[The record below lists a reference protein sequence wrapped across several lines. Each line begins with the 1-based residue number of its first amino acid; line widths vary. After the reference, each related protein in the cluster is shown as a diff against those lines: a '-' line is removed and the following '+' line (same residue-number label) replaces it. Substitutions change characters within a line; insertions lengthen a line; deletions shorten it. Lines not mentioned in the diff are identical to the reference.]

1 MKVNSSI
8 SSSEAAPLNG
18 AESHTGNQG
27 VVESVTNLEQ
37 ALLLLDSDPSCNAD
51 LKTLSD
57 TVNNQRSA
65 LSLMSSRNAEV
76 DIANSLQNA
85 IDDYAYD
92 LDALQGWTTGGV
104 KMFSSALKAMFES
117 LISGGVNGIEREDIF
132 QLALLEVMINPDA
145 YSLNSWVENASNKTE
160 ISHLLESLGSG
171 SHGLHEP
178 DYDTPEELAQ
188 RASNLAK
195 SLVDSATIPTGSF
208 LDRIVNSLEL
218 NTESGRNELQAQIKD
233 NYHRGEG
240 WLIYEKN
247 QVDGTT
253 AATSISPLL
262 RMFLLSEILEKN
274 PDITQGDLNLILKGS
289 VSEIEEFL
297 KKTFNITGTKDV
309 LVNWLV
315 SNTDWQIQNH
325 SNNNDTGGHGGQLDW
340 TGSGLNIQ
348 DLVKLYSNF
357 PPRVLSDEDIKEINR
372 IGDTVKM
379 IQQTLKY
386 WIQIMRDERMAVARN
401 I

>member
-1 MKVNSSI
+1 MKVNPYI
-8 SSSEAAPLNG
+8 SSSMSAPLSGTEN
-18 AESHTGNQG
+18 HVGNQA
-27 VVESVTNLEQ
+27 VKEDVKNLDQ
-37 ALLLLDSDPSCNAD
+37 ALLLLESDPSCNAD

-117 LISGGVNGIEREDIF
+117 LISGGVDGIEREDIF
-132 QLALLEVMINPDA
+132 QLALLEVMINPDD
-145 YSLNSWVENASNKTE
+145 YGLRNWVEGTDNKKE

-178 DYDTPEELAQ
+178 GYDTPKDLAR
-188 RASNLAK
+188 RAGDLAE
-195 SLVDSATIPTGSF
+195 SLIRNATIPTGSF

-218 NTESGRNELQAQIKD
+218 NTDSGRQQLQDQIEN

-240 WLIYEKN
+240 WLVYEKN
-247 QVDGTT
+247 PVSGTT

-262 RMFLLSEILEKN
+262 RMFLLSEVLEKN

-289 VSEIEEFL
+289 VSEIEGFL
-297 KKTFNITGTKDV
+297 KKTFNLSYSDDV
-309 LVNWLV
+309 LVKWLV
-315 SNTDWQIQNH
+315 DNTAWQIQKQDH
-325 SNNNDTGGHGGQLDW
+325 NDTGGHGGQLDW
-340 TGSGLNIQ
+340 TGPGLNIQ
-348 DLVKLYSNF
+348 DLVNLYSNF

>member
-8 SSSEAAPLNG
+8 SSSGAAPLSGTEN
-18 AESHTGNQG
+18 HVGNQA
-27 VVESVTNLEQ
+27 VEEDVKNLDQ
-37 ALLLLDSDPSCNAD
+37 ALSLLESDPSCNAD

-57 TVNNQRSA
+57 AVNNQRSA

-145 YSLNSWVENASNKTE
+145 YGLKSWVENTSNKTE

-178 DYDTPEELAQ
+178 GYDTPEDLAR
-188 RASNLAK
+188 RAGELAK
-195 SLVDSATIPTGSF
+195 SLVDSADIPKGSF
-208 LDRIVNSLEL
+208 LDRIVSSLEL
-218 NTESGRNELQAQIKD
+218 NTDSGRNKLQEQIKN

-240 WLIYEKN
+240 WLIYDKAP
-247 QVDGTT
+247 VGGTT

-262 RMFLLSEILEKN
+262 RMFLLSEVLERN

-289 VSEIEEFL
+289 VSEIEGFL
-297 KKTFNITGTKDV
+297 KKTFNITDTKNI

-315 SNTDWQIQNH
+315 NNTDWQIQDQDH
-325 SNNNDTGGHGGQLDW
+325 NDTGKHGGQLDW
-340 TGSGLNIQ
+340 TGPGLNIQ
-348 DLVKLYSNF
+348 DLVNLYSNF

-372 IGDTVKM
+372 IGDSVKM

>member
-1 MKVNSSI
+1 MKVNPYI
-8 SSSEAAPLNG
+8 SSSMSAPLSG
-18 AESHTGNQG
+18 TESHVGNQAAE
-27 VVESVTNLEQ
+27 ESVKNLEQ

-132 QLALLEVMINPDA
+132 QLALLEVMINSDD
-145 YSLNSWVENASNKTE
+145 YGLRNWVEDTSNKKE

-178 DYDTPEELAQ
+178 GYDTPEQLAK
-188 RASNLAK
+188 RASDLAK
-195 SLVDSATIPTGSF
+195 SLVDNAKIPKGSF

-218 NTESGRNELQAQIKD
+218 NTDSGRQKLQDQIKN

-240 WLIYEKN
+240 WLIYDKN
-247 QVDGTT
+247 QVSGTT

-262 RMFLLSEILEKN
+262 RMFLLSEVLEKN

-289 VSEIEEFL
+289 VSEIEAFL
-297 KKTFNITGTKDV
+297 KKTFNITDTNNV
-309 LVNWLV
+309 LVNWLAK
-315 SNTDWQIQNH
+315 NTLWQIQSQDH
-325 SNNNDTGGHGGQLDW
+325 NDTGEHGGQLDW
-340 TGSGLNIQ
+340 TGAGLNIQ
-348 DLVKLYSNF
+348 DLVNLYSNF

-386 WIQIMRDERMAVARN
+386 WIQIMRDERMAIARN

>member
-1 MKVNSSI
+1 MKVNPYI
-8 SSSEAAPLNG
+8 SSSMSAPLSG
-18 AESHTGNQG
+18 TEKYVGNQA
-27 VVESVTNLEQ
+27 VEESVKNLDK
-37 ALLLLDSDPSCNAD
+37 ALLLLDSDPSYNAD

-65 LSLMSSRNAEV
+65 LNLISPRNTEV

-85 IDDYAYD
+85 IDDYAAE
-92 LDALQGWTTGGV
+92 LDSLQGWTTGGA
-104 KMFSSALKAMFES
+104 KMFDSALKLMFES

-132 QLALLEVMINPDA
+132 QVALLEVMINPDA
-145 YSLNSWVENASNKTE
+145 YGLKDWVEDAHNKKE

-171 SHGLHEP
+171 SHGLHES
-178 DYDTPEELAQ
+178 DYDTPEELAE
-188 RASNLAK
+188 RARDLAER
-195 SLVDSATIPTGSF
+195 LIDNATIPTGSF
-208 LDRIVNSLEL
+208 LDRLVRSLEL
-218 NTESGRNELQAQIKD
+218 NTDSGRQKLQDQIKD
-233 NYHRGEG
+233 NYHNGEG

-247 QVDGTT
+247 QVSGTT

-262 RMFLLSEILEKN
+262 RMFLLSEVLEQN
-274 PDITQGDLNLILKGS
+274 SDITQEDLNVILKGS
-289 VSEIEEFL
+289 VSEIEGFL
-297 KKTFNITGTKDV
+297 KKTFNITDTKNV

-315 SNTDWQIQNH
+315 SNSLWQIQEH
-325 SNNNDTGGHGGQLDW
+325 DHNDTGGHGGQLDW
-340 TGSGLNIQ
+340 TGVGLNIQ
-348 DLVKLYSNF
+348 DLVSLYSNF

-386 WIQIMRDERMAVARN
+386 WIQIMRDERMAIARN

>member
-1 MKVNSSI
+1 MKVNPYI
-8 SSSEAAPLNG
+8 SSSMSAPLSGTEN
-18 AESHTGNQG
+18 HVGNQA
-27 VVESVTNLEQ
+27 VKEDVKNLDQ
-37 ALLLLDSDPSCNAD
+37 ALLLLESDPSCNAD

-65 LSLMSSRNAEV
+65 LNLMSSRNAEV
-76 DIANSLQNA
+76 DISNSLQNA

-117 LISGGVNGIEREDIF
+117 LISGGVDGIEREDIF
-132 QLALLEVMINPDA
+132 QLALLEVMINPDD
-145 YSLNSWVENASNKTE
+145 YGLRNWVEDTNNKKE

-178 DYDTPEELAQ
+178 GYDKPEDLAR
-188 RASNLAK
+188 RASELAK
-195 SLVDSATIPTGSF
+195 SLVDSATIPKGSF

-218 NTESGRNELQAQIKD
+218 NTDSGRQKLQAQIKD
-233 NYHRGEG
+233 NYHKGEG
-240 WLIYEKN
+240 WLIYEKD
-247 QVDGTT
+247 QVSGTT

-262 RMFLLSEILEKN
+262 RMFLLSEVLKKN

-297 KKTFNITGTKDV
+297 KKTFNITDTNNV
-309 LVNWLV
+309 LVNWLAT
-315 SNTDWQIQNH
+315 NTLWQIQSQDH
-325 SNNNDTGGHGGQLDW
+325 NDTGGHGGQLDW
-340 TGSGLNIQ
+340 TGPGLNIQ
-348 DLVKLYSNF
+348 DLVNLYSNF

>member
-1 MKVNSSI
+1 MKVNPYI
-8 SSSEAAPLNG
+8 SSSMSAPLSGTEN
-18 AESHTGNQG
+18 HVGNQAED
-27 VVESVTNLEQ
+27 ESVTNLEQ

-104 KMFSSALKAMFES
+104 KMFSSALKVMFES
-117 LISGGVNGIEREDIF
+117 LISDGVNGIEREDIF

-145 YSLNSWVENASNKTE
+145 YGLKSWVEDTSNKRE

-171 SHGLHEP
+171 SHGLHES
-178 DYDTPEELAQ
+178 DYDTPQELAES
-188 RASNLAK
+188 AGKLAK
-195 SLVDSATIPTGSF
+195 SLVDNAIIPKGSF
-208 LDRIVNSLEL
+208 LDRIVDSLEL
-218 NTESGRNELQAQIKD
+218 NTDVGRKELQDQIEV

-247 QVDGTT
+247 QVTGTT

-262 RMFLLSEILEKN
+262 RMFLLSEVLKKN

-289 VSEIEEFL
+289 VSEIEGFL
-297 KKTFNITGTKDV
+297 EETFNITDKKT
-309 LVNWLV
+309 
-315 SNTDWQIQNH
+315 
-325 SNNNDTGGHGGQLDW
+325 
-340 TGSGLNIQ
+340 
-348 DLVKLYSNF
+348 Y
-357 PPRVLSDEDIKEINR
+357 
-372 IGDTVKM
+372 
-379 IQQTLKY
+379 
-386 WIQIMRDERMAVARN
+386 
-401 I
+401 

>member
-18 AESHTGNQG
+18 TESYTGNQG

-37 ALLLLDSDPSCNAD
+37 ALSLLESDSLNVAD
-51 LKTLSD
+51 LKTL
-57 TVNNQRSA
+57 TETLGHQRNA
-65 LSLMSSRNAEV
+65 LSLISSRNAEE

-85 IDDYAYD
+85 IDDYAAD
-92 LDALQGWTTGGV
+92 LDSLQGWTTGGV

-145 YSLNSWVENASNKTE
+145 YGLKDWVEDAHNKKE

-178 DYDTPEELAQ
+178 GYNTPEELAK
-188 RASNLAK
+188 RASDLAK
-195 SLVDSATIPTGSF
+195 RLVDSAKIPTGSF

-240 WLIYEKN
+240 WLIYEKE
-247 QVDGTT
+247 QVEGTK

-262 RMFLLSEILEKN
+262 RMFLLSEVLEKN
-274 PDITQGDLNLILKGS
+274 PDITQEDLNLILKGS
-289 VSEIEEFL
+289 VSEIEGFL
-297 KKTFNITGTKDV
+297 KKTFNITETKNV
-309 LVNWLV
+309 LVDWLV
-315 SNTDWQIQNH
+315 DNSIWQIQKDD
-325 SNNNDTGGHGGQLDW
+325 SNDTGGHGGQLDW
-340 TGSGLNIQ
+340 TGAGLNIQ
-348 DLVKLYSNF
+348 DLVDLYSNF

-386 WIQIMRDERMAVARN
+386 WIQIMRDERMAIARN

>member
-18 AESHTGNQG
+18 TESYTGNQG

-37 ALLLLDSDPSCNAD
+37 ALSLLESDSLNVAD
-51 LKTLSD
+51 LKTL
-57 TVNNQRSA
+57 TETLGHQRNA
-65 LSLMSSRNAEV
+65 LSLISSRNAEE

-85 IDDYAYD
+85 IDDYAAD
-92 LDALQGWTTGGV
+92 LDSLQGWTTGGA

-132 QLALLEVMINPDA
+132 QLALLEVIINPNA
-145 YSLNSWVENASNKTE
+145 YGLNSWVEEPNKTE

-171 SHGLHEP
+171 NHGLHEP
-178 DYDTPEELAQ
+178 GYDTPED
-188 RASNLAK
+188 LAK
-195 SLVDSATIPTGSF
+195 RAGALAESLIRNATIPKGSF
-208 LDRIVNSLEL
+208 LDRIVSSLEL
-218 NTESGRNELQAQIKD
+218 NTDSGRQKLQDQIKN

-240 WLIYEKN
+240 WLIYEKG
-247 QVDGTT
+247 QVPGTT

-262 RMFLLSEILEKN
+262 RMFLLSEILKKN

-289 VSEIEEFL
+289 VSEIEGFL
-297 KKTFNITGTKDV
+297 KRTFNITETKNV

-315 SNTDWQIQNH
+315 NNSLWQIQKDD
-325 SNNNDTGGHGGQLDW
+325 SNDTGGHGGQLDW
-340 TGSGLNIQ
+340 TGAGLNIQ
-348 DLVKLYSNF
+348 DLVNLYSNF

-386 WIQIMRDERMAVARN
+386 WIQIMRDERMAIARN

>member
-18 AESHTGNQG
+18 TESYTGNQG

-37 ALLLLDSDPSCNAD
+37 ALSLLESDSLNVAD
-51 LKTLSD
+51 LKTL
-57 TVNNQRSA
+57 TETLGHQRNA
-65 LSLMSSRNAEV
+65 LSLISSRNAEE

-85 IDDYAYD
+85 IDDYAAD
-92 LDALQGWTTGGV
+92 LDSLQGWTTGGA

-132 QLALLEVMINPDA
+132 QLALLEVMINPNA
-145 YSLNSWVENASNKTE
+145 YGLNSWVEEPNKTE

-171 SHGLHEP
+171 NHGLHEP
-178 DYDTPEELAQ
+178 GYDTPED
-188 RASNLAK
+188 LAK
-195 SLVDSATIPTGSF
+195 RAGALAESLIRNATIPKGSF
-208 LDRIVNSLEL
+208 LDRIVSSLEL
-218 NTESGRNELQAQIKD
+218 NTDSGRQKLQDQIKN

-240 WLIYEKN
+240 WLIYEKG
-247 QVDGTT
+247 QVPGTT

-262 RMFLLSEILEKN
+262 RMFLLSEILKKN

-289 VSEIEEFL
+289 VSEIEGFL
-297 KKTFNITGTKDV
+297 KRTFNITETKNV

-315 SNTDWQIQNH
+315 NNSLWQIQKDD
-325 SNNNDTGGHGGQLDW
+325 SNDTGGHGGQLDW
-340 TGSGLNIQ
+340 TGAGLNIQ
-348 DLVKLYSNF
+348 DLVNLYSNF

-386 WIQIMRDERMAVARN
+386 WIQIMRDERMAIARN

>member
-18 AESHTGNQG
+18 TESYTGNQG

-37 ALLLLDSDPSCNAD
+37 ALSLLESDSLNVAD
-51 LKTLSD
+51 LKTL
-57 TVNNQRSA
+57 TETLGHQRNA
-65 LSLMSSRNAEV
+65 LSLISSRNAEE

-92 LDALQGWTTGGV
+92 LDALQGWTIGGV

-117 LISGGVNGIEREDIF
+117 LISDGVDGIEREDLF
-132 QLALLEVMINPDA
+132 QLALLEVMINPDD
-145 YSLNSWVENASNKTE
+145 YGLKSWVEDNSNKKE

-171 SHGLHEP
+171 NHGLHEP
-178 DYDTPEELAQ
+178 GYDKPED
-188 RASNLAK
+188 LAK
-195 SLVDSATIPTGSF
+195 RAGDLAESLIRNATIPKGSF
-208 LDRIVNSLEL
+208 LDRIVSSLEL
-218 NTESGRNELQAQIKD
+218 NTDSGRQKLQDQIKN

-240 WLIYEKN
+240 WLIYEKSP
-247 QVDGTT
+247 VSGTT

-297 KKTFNITGTKDV
+297 KKTFNITDTKNV

-315 SNTDWQIQNH
+315 RNSLWQIQEH
-325 SNNNDTGGHGGQLDW
+325 DHNDTGGHGGQLDW
-340 TGSGLNIQ
+340 TGPGLNIE
-348 DLVKLYSNF
+348 DLVNLYSNF

-386 WIQIMRDERMAVARN
+386 WIQIMRDERMAIARN